1 MNQHFNNYLNFSTGK
16 LKNALPFVS
25 KSLGIFIGLWITW
38 MFCFNQNL
46 EATKALPVAYFFLE
60 AAKTT
65 PESKNDKGKLIAPK
79 EKSQ

>member
-1 MNQHFNNYLNFSTGK
+1 MNRHFNNYPNFSTSK
-16 LKNALPFVS
+16 LKNAFSFVS
-25 KSLGIFIGLWITW
+25 KSLGIFIGFWITW
-38 MFCFNQNL
+38 MLCFNQNL

-65 PESKNDKGKLIAPK
+65 SESKKDKGKLVVPK